1 MTKNK
6 SIKLCRICGE
16 YEGTEVKGE
25 TVTFEKHRNVCRICR
40 NRYHRNRYED
50 RKDGKRD
57 SANWYKA
64 EEEMTN
70 ERMIKKLEKV
80 YKGKTDVFK
89 VPEQVLKDTTY
100 DSSQESRY
108 IAYVFILVWAFI
120 IYTCVMSVMS
130 KGGL

>member
-6 SIKLCRICGE
+6 PIKLCRICGE
-16 YEGTEVKGE
+16 YEGTVVKGE
-25 TVTFEKHRNVCRICR
+25 TVTFEKHRNVCRMCR
-40 NRYHRNRYED
+40 NKYHKNRRED
-50 RKDGKRD
+50 LEDGKRD

-70 ERMIKKLEKV
+70 ERMIKKPEKV
-80 YKGKTDVFK
+80 YKGKTNVFK
-89 VPEQVLKDTTY
+89 VPEQVLKDTTC
-100 DSSQESRY
+100 DSSQQSRY

-120 IYTCVMSVMS
+120 IYTCVMSVMN

>member
-1 MTKNK
+1 MTKNEQ
-6 SIKLCRICGE
+6 IKICRICGVISAND
-16 YEGTEVKGE
+16 GV
-25 TVTFEKHRNVCRICR
+25 VFEKTRKVCRECR
-40 NRYHRNRYED
+40 AKYHKNRRED
-50 RKDGKRD
+50 LEDGKRD

-80 YKGKTDVFK
+80 YKGKTNVFK

-108 IAYVFILVWAFI
+108 IAYVFVLVWAFI
-120 IYTCVMSVMS
+120 IYTCVMSVID

>member
-16 YEGTEVKGE
+16 YEGTAVKGE

-40 NRYHRNRYED
+40 NKYHKNRRED
-50 RKDGKRD
+50 LSDGKRD
-57 SANWYKA
+57 DANWYKA

-70 ERMIKKLEKV
+70 ERMIKKLEKLH
-80 YKGKTDVFK
+80 KGNTNVFNI
-89 VPEQVLKDTTY
+89 PNHTLRDT
-100 DSSQESRY
+100 SHNSAQESRY

-120 IYTCVMSVMS
+120 IYTCVMSVIN